1 MQLWSVNYKPPL
13 NWTNTGIYQCIE
25 HFGNQ
30 KTCIESKIGWFL
42 KESFSYP
49 GPFNDFDWE
58 IFWSLKYIHAQK
70 KNCKHTAMC
79 LLSFADNKTFKS
91 LHLTQKN
98 TELQFN
104 TDFEFSEL
112 FLCEPHNNTSTGSFT
127 VRFENCWSTLQSY
140 QRVQI
145 YEWSITD
152 NARGS
157 IQWFQLQPRKYIKDL
172 MYL

>member
-13 NWTNTGIYQCIE
+13 NWTNTGNYQCIE

-112 FLCEPHNNTSTGSFT
+112 FLCVMITQALDL
-127 VRFENCWSTLQSY
+127 LQSDSKT
-140 QRVQI
+140 V
-145 YEWSITD
+145 
-152 NARGS
+152 G
-157 IQWFQLQPRKYIKDL
+157 QLYNLIKEFRS
-172 MYL
+172 MSGV